1 MIVANEPLLKEETG
15 VIVANDHES
24 LLKEEPGVSIVASEP
39 LIKEQ
44 GELATNEPL
53 VKKETGTSSI
63 AIYTRSL
70 CKRLKMDLEM
80 VIMGEML
87 TDLHISAAQSAL
99 KRQFSNLNGLE
110 STLYQTKKAVLNE
123 AMVKNKLQII
133 HCKKRQHWI
142 VATTVNSRSNE
153 VKVFDS
159 IFVSLDKETKQVLL
173 NLFGHDK
180 AEPKLKLLKSQK
192 QSGSKDCGLFA
203 VAYATSI
210 AFGKDPTKKIL
221 YQDKMRTHLV
231 DCLQKGHMSLFSTL

>member
-1 MIVANEPLLKEETG
+1 MN
-15 VIVANDHES
+15 
-24 LLKEEPGVSIVASEP
+24 
-39 LIKEQ
+39 
-44 GELATNEPL
+44 
-53 VKKETGTSSI
+53 I
-63 AIYTRSL
+63 AVYTESL
-70 CKRLKMDLEM
+70 CKRLKTDLEM

-87 TDLHISAAQSAL
+87 TDVHINAAQSAL

-110 STLYQTKKAVLNE
+110 SILYQTKKVVLNE

-133 HCKKRQHWI
+133 QCKKSQHWI

-159 IFVSLDKETKQVLL
+159 IFVSLDRETKQVLL

-192 QSGSKDCGLFA
+192 QSGSKDCRLFA

-231 DCLQKGHMSLFSTL
+231 DCLQKGHMSLFPTL